1 MTSPRSVGRRGL
13 LVVAAALAVA
23 LVVGAAALAG
33 EGEELFETVVR
44 PYLVERCY
52 ECHAA
57 NGVHEEDLAVDSAA
71 GMRTGGASGPAVVP
85 GDPGGSRIIA
95 ALEHAD
101 GLLMPKG
108 GPKPAPRIV
117 AAFRRWIELGAPD
130 SRSAPLTAAELAAET
145 SWERVVARRRQ
156 WWSLQPIRRP
166 AVPPRASADGNEIDA
181 FIGRRLAEEGLAPS
195 PPADRRTLIRRLS
208 FDLTGLPPD
217 PAEVEA
223 FVADE
228 SPRAYDDLIDR
239 LLASPRY
246 GERWGRHWLD
256 VVRYTESQGFEY
268 DHPRDRAWHYR
279 DWVIRSFN
287 DDLPYDRFMK
297 AQIAGDVLE
306 PVTTDGIVAASL
318 LTCGAWDQA
327 GNNQANATQRA
338 ATREEEMEDMLSVVG
353 QTFLGLSLNCARCH
367 AHKFDPISHEEY
379 YRVRAVFDGVKHGER
394 TIATPAEVRTHE
406 ERMEGL
412 RRELAEARSTIE
424 RIEAV
429 GRERVVAKR
438 KDAGVVAA
446 GPAPLIRF
454 AFDEPSSP
462 AIAGGTLHGDARIAD
477 GRLWLSRGKKSYFES
492 AVLPRT
498 IGAKTLEAWVALADL
513 DQRGGAAISIERIAD
528 RDFDAIVFGERQPR
542 RWMPGS
548 GGFRRTRDPV
558 AADETAEPGRLVHV
572 AIVYDVDGGI
582 AAYRDGVPYG
592 SPYTPAE
599 PPAVFEAGGA
609 RLLLGLRHEGA
620 GNGFLDGA
628 IASAAIY
635 DRPLSADE
643 VAASFRSGGASIPL
657 EETLAELDDAARAE
671 RTAAVARVR
680 MLEADLEAGKTAL
693 PVSYAGVRVQPSPA
707 RVLARGDVRTPG
719 DVVSPGALSAVPG
732 LPADLGLEADAAEAE
747 RRRRFADWLADPRN
761 PLPARVMANRVWQ
774 FHFGAGLVTTPSDF
788 GAAGSPPTHPELL
801 DWLAARFIDDGWS
814 VKSLHR
820 LIVRSAA
827 YRQSS
832 AANPRA
838 QGIDADD
845 ALVWRFAPRRLEAE
859 AVRDAMLAAS
869 GLLNLEAGGPSI
881 RPFTTTK
888 FNATFYQP
896 IDGDDP
902 QFNRRT
908 VYRMNVNSGKDPLL
922 DAFDCPD
929 PSVKTPRRGVT
940 ITPLQSLSLMNNAF
954 VQRQAAA
961 LAARAEAA
969 APGDPAGAVRAAYRF
984 ALGRPATEAEVARAV
999 AAAETGGL
1007 TGVCWAVFN
1016 STEFVYVR

>member
-1 MTSPRSVGRRGL
+1 MTSPRSLRQRGL
-13 LVVAAALAVA
+13 LVVATAI
-23 LVVGAAALAG
+23 GAACGGAARAG
-33 EGEELFETVVR
+33 EGEDLFEKVVQ

-57 NGVHEEDLAVDSAA
+57 NGVHEDDLAVDSAA
-71 GMRTGGASGPAVVP
+71 GLRAGGASGPAVVP
-85 GDPGGSRIIA
+85 GDPAGSRIIA

-117 AAFRRWIELGAPD
+117 AAFRRWIELGGPD
-130 SRSAPLTAAELAAET
+130 PRVEPLTAEQLAAET

-156 WWSLQPIRRP
+156 WWSLQPLQVP

-181 FIGRRLAEEGLAPS
+181 FLGRRLAEAGLAPS
-195 PPADRRTLIRRLS
+195 PPSDRRTLIRRLS

-217 PAEVEA
+217 PAEVES
-223 FVADE
+223 FVADA
-228 SPRAYDDLIDR
+228 SPRAYDDLVDR

-279 DWVIRSFN
+279 DWVIKSFN

-297 AQIAGDVLE
+297 AQIAGDAVE
-306 PVTTDGIVAASL
+306 PVTSDGIVAASL

-367 AHKFDPISHEEY
+367 AHKFDPISQEEY

-394 TIATPAEVRTHE
+394 TIATPAEVQAHE
-406 ERMEGL
+406 ARMAGL
-412 RRELAEARSTIE
+412 RRDLAEVRGTIA

-429 GRERVVAKR
+429 GRERVVARR
-438 KDAGVVAA
+438 KDADVVAT
-446 GPAPLIRF
+446 GPAPLIRL

-462 AIAGGTLHGDARIAD
+462 AIASGTLHGGARIAD
-477 GRLWLSRGKKSYFES
+477 GRLWLARGKKSYFES

-498 IGAKTLEAWVALADL
+498 IGPKTLEAWVALADL
-513 DQRGGAAISIERIAD
+513 DQRGGAALSIERIAD

-548 GGFRRTRDPV
+548 GRFLRTRDLV
-558 AADETAEPGRLVHV
+558 AAAETAEPGRLVHV
-572 AIVYDVDGGI
+572 AIVYDVDGSI
-582 AAYRDGVPYG
+582 ATYRDGVPYG
-592 SPYTPAE
+592 SPYTPAA

-657 EETLAELDDAARAE
+657 EETLAQLDDAARAE
-671 RTAAVARVR
+671 RTAAVERARAI
-680 MLEADLEAGKTAL
+680 ESALEAGKTAL
-693 PVSYAGVRVQPSPA
+693 PVSYAGVRVQPPPA

-719 DVVSPGALSAVPG
+719 DVVPPGGLSAVPG

-774 FHFGAGLVTTPSDF
+774 FHFGTGLVATPSDF
-788 GAAGSPPTHPELL
+788 GAAGSLPSHPELL
-801 DWLAARFIDDGWS
+801 DWLAARFVADGWS

-838 QGIDADD
+838 QEIDADD
-845 ALVWRFAPRRLEAE
+845 ALLWRFAPRRLEAE

-869 GLLNLEAGGPSI
+869 GLLNLEAGGPSF

-961 LAARAEAA
+961 LATRAEAA
-969 APGDPAGAVRAAYRF
+969 APGDPAGAVRAAYGF
-984 ALGRPATEAEVARAV
+984 ALGRPATDAEVARAV

-1007 TGVCWAVFN
+1007 AGVCWALFN
-1016 STEFVYVR
+1016 ATEFVYVR

>member
-1 MTSPRSVGRRGL
+1 VTAF
-13 LVVAAALAVA
+13 VAACG
-23 LVVGAAALAG
+23 GAARAG
-33 EGEELFETVVR
+33 EGEDLFAQVVR

-71 GMRTGGASGPAVVP
+71 GLLAGGASGPAVVP
-85 GDPGGSRIIA
+85 GDPAASMVIA

-130 SRSAPLTAAELAAET
+130 PRSAPLTAAELAAET

-156 WWSLQPIRRP
+156 WWSLQPIRSP
-166 AVPPRASADGNEIDA
+166 TVPPRDSVDGNEHAGNEIDA
-181 FIGRRLAEEGLAPS
+181 FIGRRLAEAGLAFS

-217 PAEVEA
+217 SAEVEA

-228 SPRAYDDLIDR
+228 SPHAYEQLVDR

-297 AQIAGDVLE
+297 AQIAGDAVE
-306 PVTTDGIVAASL
+306 PVTSDGIVAASL

-367 AHKFDPISHEEY
+367 AHKFDPISQEEY

-394 TIATPAEVRTHE
+394 TIATPAEVEAHE
-406 ERMEGL
+406 ARMAGL
-412 RRELAEARSTIE
+412 RRELAEVRSTIE

-429 GRERVVAKR
+429 GRERVVAKK
-438 KDAGVVAA
+438 KDAGGVAA
-446 GPAPLIRF
+446 GPSPLIRF
-454 AFDEPSSP
+454 AFDEPASS
-462 AIAGGTLHGDARIAD
+462 AITSGTLHGGARIAD
-477 GRLWLSRGKKSYFES
+477 GRLWLPRGRKSYFES

-498 IGAKTLEAWVALADL
+498 IAAKTLEAWVALADL
-513 DQRGGAAISIERIAD
+513 GQRGGAAISIERIAD
-528 RDFDAIVFGERQPR
+528 RDFDAIVFGERQPK

-548 GGFRRTRDPV
+548 GRFRRTQDLV
-558 AADETAEPGRLVHV
+558 DADETAEPDRLVHM
-572 AIVYDVDGGI
+572 AIVYDVDGSI
-582 AAYRDGVPYG
+582 AVYRDGVPYG

-657 EETLAELDDAARAE
+657 EETLAELDAAARAE
-671 RTAAVARVR
+671 RTAAVARAR
-680 MLEADLEAGKTAL
+680 TLEAGLEAGKTAL
-693 PVSYAGVRVQPSPA
+693 PVSYAGVRVQPPPA
-707 RVLARGDVRTPG
+707 RVLARGDVRSPG
-719 DVVSPGALSAVPG
+719 DVVPPGGLSAVPG
-732 LPADLGLEADAAEAE
+732 LPADLGLEADSAEGE

-774 FHFGAGLVTTPSDF
+774 FHFGTGLVATPSDF
-788 GAAGSPPTHPELL
+788 GAAGSLPTHPELL
-801 DWLAARFIDDGWS
+801 DWLAARFVADGWS

-838 QGIDADD
+838 QEIDADD

-869 GLLNLEAGGPSI
+869 GLLNLEAGGPSF

-929 PSVKTPRRGVT
+929 PAVKTPRRGVT

-961 LAARAEAA
+961 LAARARAA
-969 APGDPAGAVRAAYRF
+969 APGDPAGAVRAAYHF
-984 ALGRPATEAEVARAV
+984 ALGRPATEAEVTRAL
-999 AAAETGGL
+999 AAAESGGL
-1007 TGVCWAVFN
+1007 AGVCWALFN